1 MPKRMTPAQRRRA
14 RKRKTR
20 RQRGAN
26 AGSIASIVFCI
37 FVIVI
42 AVVGGSIYM
51 KKYAPTKA
59 HMPLDEY
66 YTYFHD
72 DEAALIVNDTY
83 IEPAEDAD
91 AGVALVVDG
100 RLYIERESL
109 KDQIDDGYVF
119 DDTEQIMRYV
129 TDADVISV
137 PYDGTSYTIGKES
150 ESTDFDIV
158 HSAYGKLYVA
168 ADFANGYSDFTYEVA
183 EEPYRAVIETA
194 GFTHDTATLK
204 RKTAVRRLGGPK
216 SKVLKDAKKGEE
228 ISVVQN
234 HGSWS
239 NVVTADG
246 VIGYVK
252 NNQIGKVSEETV
264 EAMLPA
270 REYSHRTMDG
280 RVTMAWSMVTSQ
292 AANAGVDNLLKS
304 AKGLNVISPTWFYLN
319 DNEGGIADFSSKE
332 YVKTCHDVGVQVWGL
347 VSDIE
352 NGEVSGATILG
363 RTTYRDNLVGN
374 LIGAA
379 VSSGMDGI
387 NVDFEHVPV
396 EAADGYI
403 EFIKELSL
411 KCKANDL
418 FLSVDDY
425 PPASYNMYYNRSVQA
440 DYADYIAVMAYD
452 EHYSGGDEAGSV
464 ASLPFVKDAI
474 EATMQEVPAEQI
486 ILGMPFYC
494 REWVDTDGELTSNN
508 IEMKGVAKYL
518 TDYDLTAEW
527 DEDLGQNYAEYT
539 DGDAK
544 HMLWIEDAQSLS
556 KKLAL
561 MQEYGLAGGSF
572 WRLGHEPESI
582 WTVIK
587 EYE

>member
-1 MPKRMTPAQRRRA
+1 MPKRTTPAQRRRA
-14 RKRKTR
+14 RKRKAR
-20 RQRGAN
+20 RQKGVS
-26 AGSIASIVFCI
+26 AGSIASLLFCI
-37 FVIVI
+37 GVLVI
-42 AVVGGSIYM
+42 AVVGGSLYI

-59 HMPLDEY
+59 HLPLEEY

-72 DEAALIVNDTY
+72 DEAALIINDTY

-109 KDQIDDGYVF
+109 KSQIDDGYVF
-119 DDTEQIMRYV
+119 DDTEQTMRYV

-137 PYDGTSYTIGKES
+137 SYDGGSYTVGKEP

-158 HSAYGKLYVA
+158 HSAYGKVYVA
-168 ADFANGYSDFTYEVA
+168 ADFVQGYSDFTYEMA

-194 GFTHDTATLK
+194 GFIHDTATLR
-204 RKTAVRRLGGPK
+204 RKAAVRRLGGPK
-216 SKVLKDAKKGEE
+216 SKILADAQKGEE
-228 ISVVQN
+228 ISVIQN

-252 NNQIGKVSEETV
+252 NNQIGKVNEETV
-264 EAMLPA
+264 EATLPA
-270 REYSHRTMDG
+270 REYSHKTFDG
-280 RVTMAWSMVTSQ
+280 QVTMGWSMVTSQ
-292 AANAGVDNLLKS
+292 AANAGVGDLLKNT
-304 AKGLNVISPTWFYLN
+304 KGLNVISPTWFYLN

-332 YVKTCHDVGVQVWGL
+332 YVKTCHKADVQVWGL

-352 NGEVSGATILG
+352 NSEVSGAAVLG
-363 RTTYRDNLVGN
+363 RTSYRDNLVGN
-374 LIGAA
+374 LTDAA

-411 KCKANDL
+411 ECKANDL
-418 FLSVDDY
+418 FLSVDNY
-425 PPASYNMYYNRSVQA
+425 PPASFNMYYNRAVQA
-440 DYADYIAVMAYD
+440 DYADYIMIMAYD

-494 REWVDTDGELTSNN
+494 REWVDTNGELASNS
-508 IEMKGVAKYL
+508 IEMRNVAKYL
-518 TDYDLTAEW
+518 TAHNLTAEW
-527 DEDLGQNYAEYT
+527 DEELGQNYAEYT

-572 WRLGHEPESI
+572 WRLGHEPESV